1 MSLEPDMDIA
11 LHERQTQQLV
21 NAMATFQL
29 DGTVETRLHMRP
41 LPGYWDDNYLINP
54 QLHAS
59 QWRRYTAASTT
70 ICTRCRPFHSSRLM
84 R

>member
-1 MSLEPDMDIA
+1 MDTA

-59 QWRRYTAASTT
+59 QRRRYTAASTT
-70 ICTRCRPFHSSRLM
+70 IRWRHLKIESSQM
-84 R
+84 S